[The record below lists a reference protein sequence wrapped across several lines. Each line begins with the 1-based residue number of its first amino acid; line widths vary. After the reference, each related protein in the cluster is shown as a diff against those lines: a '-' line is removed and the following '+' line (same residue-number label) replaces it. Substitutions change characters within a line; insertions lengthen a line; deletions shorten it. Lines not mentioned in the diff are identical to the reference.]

1 MTSQLR
7 YDSINRFISRR
18 LISGVSFT
26 SISFIVFKKRREA
39 GGGGGGGGVVQ
50 GLPKKPSLD
59 RVKKKWKK
67 NILHAFFNKN
77 NFIRTTRLKFVKKN
91 KNKIRAIE
99 ARLQMQL

>member
-39 GGGGGGGGVVQ
+39 GGGGGGVVQ

-59 RVKKKWKK
+59 KVKKKWKK

-77 NFIRTTRLKFVKKN
+77 NLIRTTRLKFVKK
-91 KNKIRAIE
+91 K
-99 ARLQMQL
+99 